1 MEPSA
6 GAPLRAH
13 GLRALGLPRPLRVE
27 VDGAGRP
34 ARVTLQHSRAGGEP
48 GAFSVEKVLQVWRVS
63 EAWWREAPVRRTYY
77 QVAIDGGRT
86 LTLFQDEESGQWYEQ
101 RY

>member
-1 MEPSA
+1 MEPST

-27 VDGAGRP
+27 ANGAGLP
-34 ARVTLQHSRAGGEP
+34 ARVTLERAGAGSFE
-48 GAFSVEKVLQVWRVS
+48 VEEVLQVWRVS

-86 LTLFQDEESGQWYEQ
+86 LTLFQDEESTQWYEQ